1 MVSPFGFSLA
11 SLRCGA
17 MLPSLADFANQ
28 YSAVSFL
35 FSFGPQAPWTPDFS
49 RRSITESCAAASESI
64 AACGV
69 FAPDDASP
77 MFATTIEQASDNQ
90 ARCCRSESTARARAS
105 GRTRFCLR
113 ASATTRINTLPL
125 HDDNQLT

>member
-11 SLRCGA
+11 SLRWGA

-35 FSFGPQAPWTPDFS
+35 LSLGPQAPCTPDFS
-49 RRSITESCAAASESI
+49 SRSITESWAAASESI

-69 FAPDDASP
+69 LAPDDASP
-77 MFATTIEQASDNQ
+77 MFCHHNCASFG
-90 ARCCRSESTARARAS
+90 ES
-105 GRTRFCLR
+105 G
-113 ASATTRINTLPL
+113 TLLPVGV
-125 HDDNQLT
+125 HCTPAG